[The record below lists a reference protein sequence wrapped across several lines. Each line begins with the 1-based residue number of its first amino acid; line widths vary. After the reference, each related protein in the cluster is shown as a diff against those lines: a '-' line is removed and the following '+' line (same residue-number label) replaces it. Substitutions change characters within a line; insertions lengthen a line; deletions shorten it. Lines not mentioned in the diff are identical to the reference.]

1 MAEVGVTGRGEPVAI
16 PIDGV
21 LDLHTFA
28 PREVKDLVPDYL
40 EACLARG
47 IRRVRIIHG
56 KGTGALRRTVHA
68 ILGRLPVVES
78 FALADLD
85 GGSWGATLVVL
96 KEETAPP
103 APPAP

>member
-1 MAEVGVTGRGEPVAI
+1 MAAVDLTGDPGPVAI

-21 LDLHTFA
+21 LDLHTFS

-40 EACLARG
+40 AACLDKG
-47 IRRVRIIHG
+47 IRHVRIIHG

-68 ILGRLPVVES
+68 ILGRLPVVAS

-96 KEETAPP
+96 KDGPALAPG
-103 APPAP
+103 